1 MPKNIHLIMIDPQ
14 RDFCD
19 PSGSLFVPGA
29 DKDMLRLAQFIRLQ
43 GNKLMDVHC
52 TLDSHQTIHVA
63 HPIFWK
69 DSKGN
74 HPTPFSVI
82 TLDDVKSG
90 KWNTTN
96 PQWQAKGLH
105 YVEQLAKNNRYQLM
119 IWPPHCRIG
128 TIGHALVADVADAL
142 CEWEQKNFAK
152 VNFVAKGSNFFT
164 EHYSAVKADVP
175 DDADNTTGLN
185 TDLLDVLKKADE
197 ILITGE
203 ALSHCVANTITDV
216 ADNFGDENI
225 KKFVLLR
232 DTTSNV
238 PNCDAMG
245 DKFIKDMMARGMQV
259 TTTKD
264 Y

>member
-1 MPKNIHLIMIDPQ
+1 MAKNIHLIMIDPQ

-19 PSGSLFVPGA
+19 PAGSLFVPGA
-29 DKDMLRLAQFIRLQ
+29 DKDMLRLAQFIRTN
-43 GNKLMDVHC
+43 GNKFADIHC
-52 TLDSHQTIHVA
+52 TLDSHQTIHIA

-69 DSKGN
+69 DSNDK
-74 HPTPFSVI
+74 HPAPFTTI
-82 TLDDVKSG
+82 TVDEVRAG
-90 KWNTTN
+90 KWKTTN
-96 PQWQAKGLH
+96 PSLLNKGLH
-105 YVEQLAKNNRYQLM
+105 YVEELAKHNRYQLM

-128 TIGHALVADVADAL
+128 TLGHALVGDIADAL
-142 CEWEQKNFAK
+142 CEWEAKYFAK

-164 EHYSAVKADVP
+164 EHYSAVQADVP
-175 DDADNTTGLN
+175 DDSDNTTRLN
-185 TDLLDVLKKADE
+185 TDLLDILKQADE

-216 ADNFGDENI
+216 ANNFGDENI

-238 PNCDAMG
+238 PNCDSMG
-245 DKFIKDMMARGMQV
+245 DKFIKELTARGMQV

>member
-1 MPKNIHLIMIDPQ
+1 MIDPQ
-14 RDFCD
+14 QDFCN
-19 PSGSLFVPGA
+19 PTGSLFVPGA
-29 DKDMLRLAQFIRLQ
+29 DKDMIRLAQFIRTN
-43 GNKLMDVHC
+43 GNKLADVHC
-52 TLDSHQTIHVA
+52 TLDSHQTIHIA

-69 DSKGN
+69 DTHGA
-74 HPTPFSVI
+74 HPTPFTTI
-82 TLDDVKSG
+82 TLDDVRSG
-90 KWNTTN
+90 KWSTTN
-96 PQWQAKGLH
+96 PQLMAKGQH
-105 YVEQLAKNNRYQLM
+105 YVEELAKHNRYQLM

-128 TIGHALVADVADAL
+128 TLGHALVPDIADAL
-142 CEWEQKNFAK
+142 CEWETKYFAK

-164 EHYSAVKADVP
+164 EHYSAVQADVP
-175 DDADNTTGLN
+175 DDSDNTTRLN
-185 TDLLDVLKKADE
+185 TDLLDILKQADE

-203 ALSHCVANTITDV
+203 ALSHCVANTVTDV
-216 ADNFGDENI
+216 ANNFGDDNI

-245 DKFIKDMMARGMQV
+245 DKFIKDLMARGMQV